1 MSDKNNIKLKTVNE
15 TVNIHRYDN
24 GWMIEISGKTF
35 SDDWKTQKF
44 IVNTEEELLAYIKT
58 YNSMKLSD

>member
-24 GWMIEISGKTF
+24 GWMIEISGKTIN
-35 SDDWKTQKF
+35 DDWKTQKF
-44 IVNTEEELLAYIKT
+44 IINTEEELLDYIKT

>member
-1 MSDKNNIKLKTVNE
+1 MSDKNNIKLKVVNE

-24 GWMIEISGKTF
+24 GWMIEISGKDF
-35 SDDWKTQKF
+35 EDNWKTQKF